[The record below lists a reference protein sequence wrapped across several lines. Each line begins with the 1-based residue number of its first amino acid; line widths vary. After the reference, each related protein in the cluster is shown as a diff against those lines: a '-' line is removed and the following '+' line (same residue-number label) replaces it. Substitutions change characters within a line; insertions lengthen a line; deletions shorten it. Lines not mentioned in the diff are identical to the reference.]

1 MKTTNGI
8 FFYAIRYYARPYV
21 MSVPGCDNSC
31 LEFRFPLEEAASW
44 EQSVVDRI
52 IPDNDLINL
61 FPLSPEQ
68 CLLQGVNEF
77 PVPRSRHSLNNW
89 RGCEQREEKYVIIE
103 ILVCNGVMYPWS
115 FLGGRNVAGWMLLTW
130 LNGIAHMY
138 DLIQWK
144 KNKGSW
150 NGTRNSLC
158 TSQLKILP
166 LTSYSCVGGG
176 NRICNNMYMLW
187 TIIPHTLHA
196 HTFKEFP
203 FLFDTSNQTRYN
215 ILIFLFLSIIFLSS
229 ISSWFSPFYSCPLLF
244 RSLFPPHIRRKKM
257 KT

>member
-1 MKTTNGI
+1 
-8 FFYAIRYYARPYV
+8 

-138 DLIQWK
+138 DLIQGK
-144 KNKGSW
+144 KIRVAEMEHAIRCAHPNSKYYPSHPIHVLEVVTEYVIICICYGLLYLIHYMHIHLK
-150 NGTRNSLC
+150 NSLFFSIHR
-158 TSQLKILP
+158 TKHA
-166 LTSYSCVGGG
+166 
-176 NRICNNMYMLW
+176 
-187 TIIPHTLHA
+187 II
-196 HTFKEFP
+196 
-203 FLFDTSNQTRYN
+203 Y
-215 ILIFLFLSIIFLSS
+215 
-229 ISSWFSPFYSCPLLF
+229 
-244 RSLFPPHIRRKKM
+244 
-257 KT
+257 